1 MTYLLL
7 AIAIAAEVVATVSLR
22 LSEGFTKLVPSI
34 LVVVGYLGAFT
45 VLAFVLKRGLPVAV
59 AYAIW
64 SAAGVALVATIGA
77 LFMDERLTAV
87 QVAGL
92 VLVIGGVVALEA
104 GGAHA

>member
-7 AIAIAAEVVATVSLR
+7 AFAIAAEVAATISLR

-34 LVVVGYLGAFT
+34 VVVVGYLGAFT
-45 VLAFVLKRGLPVAV
+45 MLALVLKRVLPVAV

-77 LFMDERLTAV
+77 LFLGERLTAV
-87 QVAGL
+87 QVVGL
-92 VLVIGGVVALEA
+92 ALVIGGVVALES
-104 GGAHA
+104 GVHA